1 MENETSYSENL
12 TVDDTLQL
20 LTLGSMLEWCR
31 IYPCHVNYT
40 EKTSLC
46 IALTN
51 EEPYSAGVIAT
62 CDGRSDAGMDV
73 TRGSMRRNRSVIEIV
88 PATKN

>member
-1 MENETSYSENL
+1 M
-12 TVDDTLQL
+12 TLFNCL
-20 LTLGSMLEWCR
+20 LWVLCWNDVEY

-46 IALTN
+46 IALTS
-51 EEPYSAGVIAT
+51 EEPYSAGVIAK